1 MVSEKSSA
9 GQNIDSDI
17 EDVIDVSSDNLV
29 RLKEEAQQLDAETI
43 MRYIRIFSEL
53 SGQVKYATQKRI
65 LIEMTL
71 IKLCRPQMET
81 TNDAVVARLENLEDK
96 IEKGIVQAA
105 PVAVQSTG
113 MTAQIPQPRPQLPKA
128 IPEEVRE
135 IVNNWAGIVSQATP
149 PLKVYLK
156 NARLSLGGDNNL
168 MIVVED
174 GLPYDYLKE
183 PDNKSRVEDMI
194 ASFLQKEVTVHIEKM
209 QEGRSFE
216 ESYVDLSKLTDMD
229 IEVVEE

>member
-1 MVSEKSSA
+1 
-9 GQNIDSDI
+9 
-17 EDVIDVSSDNLV
+17 
-29 RLKEEAQQLDAETI
+29 
-43 MRYIRIFSEL
+43 
-53 SGQVKYATQKRI
+53 
-65 LIEMTL
+65 
-71 IKLCRPQMET
+71 
-81 TNDAVVARLENLEDK
+81 
-96 IEKGIVQAA
+96 
-105 PVAVQSTG
+105 
-113 MTAQIPQPRPQLPKA
+113 
-128 IPEEVRE
+128 
-135 IVNNWAGIVSQATP
+135 
-149 PLKVYLK
+149 
-156 NARLSLGGDNNL
+156 

>member
-1 MVSEKSSA
+1 M
-9 GQNIDSDI
+9 
-17 EDVIDVSSDNLV
+17 
-29 RLKEEAQQLDAETI
+29 
-43 MRYIRIFSEL
+43 
-53 SGQVKYATQKRI
+53 
-65 LIEMTL
+65 
-71 IKLCRPQMET
+71 
-81 TNDAVVARLENLEDK
+81 
-96 IEKGIVQAA
+96 
-105 PVAVQSTG
+105 
-113 MTAQIPQPRPQLPKA
+113 
-128 IPEEVRE
+128 RE